1 VADDTAALSARVLVC
16 ALVLLAA
23 GRAHGQAAPPDG
35 GTVAEPAVE
44 PGADASA
51 GRDGASADAGAAP
64 APDAG
69 GDAGPADATPAN
81 VPTTAAT
88 AAPPG
93 PPPALLRGTV
103 LARGGHRRIKGASVF
118 VDGVP
123 VAETDEE
130 GRFSVKAAPGRR
142 RLQAIASRYQ
152 AADVTVD
159 VPPAGWT
166 GEVRLTAGGQAFET
180 VVAAKPVTPVVRIDA
195 EAARTTP
202 GTGGDPF
209 RVIESLPGV
218 SQIVWPFALYA
229 IRGANP
235 GNTGFFLDGMRV
247 PALFHFALGP
257 SIIHPYLIDKL
268 SFYPGG
274 YPARLG
280 GYVSGAV
287 AADTVAPPNDVVR
300 FTADLRVY
308 DAGALVTTP
317 WDHGRGTV
325 AVAARYAYTGLIVS
339 RLFGD
344 VDFGYADYQLRVD
357 HTLGG
362 GRATLLAL
370 GSFDHLDVKD
380 QNIGN
385 ASLNF
390 HRLDLRWER
399 PVAGWQMLARTA
411 FGTDDAKSQL
421 YSNPIAVRAY
431 GVSPRISF
439 LRTLLGSAFEMGVE
453 GEAQHFNTDLNFAT
467 GPGFTEPRPGVPA
480 LLADLAR
487 TRNASSVRAFASA
500 VIPLGRLKVEPGLRY
515 AEYFEQGV
523 ARGAFEPRLAVRLA
537 LTRALS
543 VDATVGRFSQ
553 MPSLPVGVAGFEAF
567 GLADLGLQTS
577 TQAALGV
584 ESRLPADLSLR
595 LTGFYQWLY
604 VSDMRSTFDHDV
616 TAPEFLEMRHGR
628 GYGGELMLR
637 LPEHARVSGWL
648 AYTLSWSLRDFDGL
662 FAPSDWDQRHILNL
676 VTTVRLK
683 DGFSVGGRVH
693 YNTGRPYPVR
703 PAEYER
709 LPAFWQLDLRADK
722 RFVLDRSTWDLYLE
736 LGNATLNQ
744 QVTALRPLDNAN
756 ASEAVGFRI
765 VLPSIGV
772 HVEW

>member
-1 VADDTAALSARVLVC
+1 M
-16 ALVLLAA
+16 
-23 GRAHGQAAPPDG
+23 
-35 GTVAEPAVE
+35 
-44 PGADASA
+44 
-51 GRDGASADAGAAP
+51 
-64 APDAG
+64 
-69 GDAGPADATPAN
+69 
-81 VPTTAAT
+81 
-88 AAPPG
+88 
-93 PPPALLRGTV
+93 

-130 GRFSVKAAPGRR
+130 GRFSVTAAPGRH

-159 VPPAGWT
+159 LPPAGWT

-287 AADTVAPPNDVVR
+287 AADTAAPPNDVAR
-300 FTADLRVY
+300 FTADLRLY

-317 WDHGRGTV
+317 WDGGRGTV

-344 VDFGYADYQLRVD
+344 VDFGYADYQLRAD
-357 HTLGG
+357 HTLAG

-370 GSFDHLDVKD
+370 GSFDHLDIKD
-380 QNIGN
+380 QSIGN

-399 PVAGWQMLARTA
+399 PVAGWQMLAAHGVRHRRREVA
-411 FGTDDAKSQL
+411 ALQQSDRRARLRRLAADLVPAHAARFGVRDRRRGRGAALQHGPRLRDGPAVHGPETGRAGAAGRSGADARR
-421 YSNPIAVRAY
+421 AVRC
-431 GVSPRISF
+431 
-439 LRTLLGSAFEMGVE
+439 
-453 GEAQHFNTDLNFAT
+453 
-467 GPGFTEPRPGVPA
+467 
-480 LLADLAR
+480 AR
-487 TRNASSVRAFASA
+487 SSSA
-500 VIPLGRLKVEPGLRY
+500 VIPLGRLKLEPGLRY

-637 LPEHARVSGWL
+637 LPERARVSGWL

-683 DGFSVGGRVH
+683 DGFSVGGRFH

-709 LPAFWQLDLRADK
+709 LPAFWQIDLRADK

-736 LGNATLNQ
+736 LGNATFNQ
-744 QVTALRPLDNAN
+744 QVTALRAARQRERVGGGRFPHRA
-756 ASEAVGFRI
+756 AVDRRARRVVTAPKVRRFA
-765 VLPSIGV
+765 LPAERHAGVADPDDLLLLRQVVQRVPIGLGTEE
-772 HVEW
+772 VEVDVQARTSRCRRRRR

>member
-1 VADDTAALSARVLVC
+1 MCR
-16 ALVLLAA
+16 
-23 GRAHGQAAPPDG
+23 
-35 GTVAEPAVE
+35 
-44 PGADASA
+44 
-51 GRDGASADAGAAP
+51 
-64 APDAG
+64 
-69 GDAGPADATPAN
+69 
-81 VPTTAAT
+81 AT
-88 AAPPG
+88 ARTAG

-123 VAETDEE
+123 VAETDDE
-130 GRFSVKAAPGRR
+130 GRFSVTAAPGRH

-159 VPPAGWT
+159 LPPAGWT
-166 GEVRLTAGGQAFET
+166 GEVRLAAGGQAFET

-287 AADTVAPPNDVVR
+287 AADTAAPPNDIAR
-300 FTADLRVY
+300 FTADLRLY

-317 WDHGRGTV
+317 WDGGRGTV

-344 VDFGYADYQLRVD
+344 VDFGYADYQLRAD
-357 HTLGG
+357 HTFAG

-370 GSFDHLDVKD
+370 GSFDHLDIKD
-380 QNIGN
+380 QSIGD

-421 YSNPIAVRAY
+421 YSNPIARARLRRLAADLVPAHAARFGVRDRRRGRGAALQHRPRLRDGPAVHGPDAGRAGAAGRSGADARRAVAARVRRGGDPARAAEAGAGPALRRVLRAGRRARRVRAPA
-431 GVSPRISF
+431 GGAAARSRPRSASTPPSAASRRCPACPSASPASR
-439 LRTLLGSAFEMGVE
+439 RSAS
-453 GEAQHFNTDLNFAT
+453 
-467 GPGFTEPRPGVPA
+467 R
-480 LLADLAR
+480 
-487 TRNASSVRAFASA
+487 
-500 VIPLGRLKVEPGLRY
+500 
-515 AEYFEQGV
+515 
-523 ARGAFEPRLAVRLA
+523 
-537 LTRALS
+537 
-543 VDATVGRFSQ
+543 
-553 MPSLPVGVAGFEAF
+553 
-567 GLADLGLQTS
+567 DLGLQTS

-628 GYGGELMLR
+628 GYGAELMLR
-637 LPEHARVSGWL
+637 LPERARVSGWL
-648 AYTLSWSLRDFDGL
+648 AYTLSWSLREFDGV

-676 VTTVRLK
+676 VDDGPLEGRLLRRRALPLQHRASLSGQARRIRAAAGVLA
-683 DGFSVGGRVH
+683 DRSARGQA
-693 YNTGRPYPVR
+693 VR
-703 PAEYER
+703 PR
-709 LPAFWQLDLRADK
+709 PQHVGLLPRARK
-722 RFVLDRSTWDLYLE
+722 RDVQPAGDRAARRSTTRTRRE
-736 LGNATLNQ
+736 
-744 QVTALRPLDNAN
+744 P
-756 ASEAVGFRI
+756 VGFRI

>member
-1 VADDTAALSARVLVC
+1 MTARVLVC
-16 ALVLLAA
+16 VGALATLVA
-23 GRAHGQAAPPDG
+23 GRAHAQAATDFDG
-35 GTVAEPAVE
+35 GAPTVEA
-44 PGADASA
+44 GADAST
-51 GRDGASADAGAAP
+51 GRDGGDAGAAADGAAE
-64 APDAG
+64 APNADAG
-69 GDAGPADATPAN
+69 GADATADATEAPSTPA
-81 VPTTAAT
+81 
-88 AAPPG
+88 G
-93 PPPALLRGTV
+93 PPWAVVRGTV
-103 LARGGHRRIKGASVF
+103 LARGGHHRIKDASVF
-118 VDGVP
+118 IDGVV
-123 VAETDEE
+123 VAETDAKGE
-130 GRFSVKAAPGRR
+130 FSVTAPPGHH

-152 AADVTVD
+152 AVDITID
-159 VPPAGWT
+159 VPPSGWT
-166 GEVRLTAGGQAFET
+166 GELRLPAGGQVYET
-180 VVAAKPVTPVVRIDA
+180 VVAAKPIIPVVRVDA
-195 EAARTTP
+195 ETARTTP

-209 RVIESLPGV
+209 RVIESMPGV
-218 SQIVWPFALYA
+218 SQVVWPFALYA

-287 AADTVAPPNDVVR
+287 SAETAAPPNDMAR
-300 FTADLRVY
+300 FTADLRLY

-317 WDHGRGTV
+317 WDGGRGTV

-370 GSFDHLDVKD
+370 GSFDHLDIRD
-380 QNIGN
+380 QSIGN

-390 HRLDLRWER
+390 HRMDLRWER
-399 PVAGWQMLARTA
+399 KVAGWQMLARSA
-411 FGTDDAKSQL
+411 FATDDAKSQL
-421 YSNPIAVRAY
+421 YENPIAVRAF
-431 GVSPRISF
+431 GAAPRISF
-439 LRTLLGSAFEMGVE
+439 LRTLFGSAFEFGVG
-453 GEAQHFNTDLNFAT
+453 GEAQHFNTDLSFANGT
-467 GPGFTEPRPGVPA
+467 PFSGAMPTAAPA

-487 TRNASSVRAFASA
+487 TRTALSLYAFAAAA
-500 VIPLGRLKVEPGLRY
+500 VPLGRLKLEPGLRY

-523 ARGAFEPRLAVRLA
+523 ARGAVEPRLAVRLQI
-537 LTRALS
+537 TPRFS

-553 MPSLPVGVAGFEAF
+553 MPSLPVGVAGFEGF
-567 GLADLGLQTS
+567 GLRDLGLQTS
-577 TQAALGV
+577 TQAALGI
-584 ESRLPADLSLR
+584 ESKLPLDLSLR
-595 LTGFYQWLY
+595 VTGFYQWLY

-616 TAPEFLEMRHGR
+616 TAPEFLEMRNGR
-628 GYGGELMLR
+628 GYGAEVMLR
-637 LPEHARVSGWL
+637 SPEKARVTGWL
-648 AYTLSWSLRDFDGL
+648 AYTLSWSEREFDGI

-676 VTTVRLK
+676 LTTVRLN
-683 DGFSVGGRVH
+683 GGYSVGGRFH
-693 YNTGRPYPVR
+693 YNSGRPYPVR

-709 LPAFWQLDLRADK
+709 LPAFWQIDLRADR
-722 RFVLDRSTWDLYLE
+722 RFVLDRSTWDLYVE

-744 QVTALRPLDNAN
+744 QVTALRPLDNAH

>member
-1 VADDTAALSARVLVC
+1 LTARVLVC
-16 ALVLLAA
+16 VCALATLAA
-23 GRAHGQAAPPDG
+23 GRAHAQAAPDVNG
-35 GTVAEPAVE
+35 GAAPVE

-51 GRDGASADAGAAP
+51 SVDGGADAGAAP
-64 APDAG
+64 DGAAE
-69 GDAGPADATPAN
+69 
-81 VPTTAAT
+81 AAT
-88 AAPPG
+88 ADAGAIDATAEAPAAPAG
-93 PPPALLRGTV
+93 PPWVVVRGTV
-103 LARGGHRRIKGASVF
+103 IARGGHKRIKDATVF
-118 VDGVP
+118 IDGTA
-123 VAETDEE
+123 VAETDAKGE
-130 GRFSVKAAPGRR
+130 FSVTAPPGHH

-152 AADVTVD
+152 AVDITID
-159 VPPAGWT
+159 VPPTGWT
-166 GEVRLTAGGQAFET
+166 GELRLPAGGQVYET
-180 VVAAKPVTPVVRIDA
+180 VVAAKPIIPVVRVDA
-195 EAARTTP
+195 ETARTTP

-209 RVIESLPGV
+209 RVIESMPGV
-218 SQIVWPFALYA
+218 SQVVWPFALYA

-287 AADTVAPPNDVVR
+287 AADTAAPPNDMAR
-300 FTADLRVY
+300 FTADLRLY

-317 WDHGRGTV
+317 WDGGKGTV

-362 GRATLLAL
+362 GRVTLLAL
-370 GSFDHLDVKD
+370 GSFDHLDIRD
-380 QNIGN
+380 ESIGN

-390 HRLDLRWER
+390 HRVDLRWER
-399 PVAGWQMLARTA
+399 KVAGWQMLARTA
-411 FGTDDAKSQL
+411 FATDDAKSQL
-421 YSNPIAVRAY
+421 YENPIAVRAY
-431 GVSPRISF
+431 GVAPRISF
-439 LRTLLGSAFEMGVE
+439 LRTLWGAAVEAGVD
-453 GEAQHFNTDLNFAT
+453 GEAQHFNTDLTFANDT
-467 GPGFTEPRPGVPA
+467 PFSGTMPTAAPA

-487 TRNASSVRAFASA
+487 TRDALSLRAYVSA
-500 VIPLGRLKVEPGLRY
+500 VMPVGRLKLEPGLRY

-523 ARGAFEPRLAVRLA
+523 ARGAWEPRLAVRFA
-537 LTRALS
+537 LTPKLS

-553 MPSLPVGVAGFEAF
+553 MPSLPVGVAGFEGF
-567 GLADLGLQTS
+567 GLRDLGLQTS

-584 ESRLPADLSLR
+584 ESKLPLDLSLR
-595 LTGFYQWLY
+595 VTGFYQWLY

-616 TAPEFLEMRHGR
+616 TAPEFLEMRRGR
-628 GYGGELMLR
+628 GYGAEVMLR
-637 LPEHARVSGWL
+637 SPEKARVTGWL
-648 AYTLSWSLRDFDGL
+648 AYTLSWSEREFDGI

-676 VTTVRLK
+676 LTTVRLN
-683 DGFSVGGRVH
+683 GGYSVGGRFH
-693 YNTGRPYPVR
+693 FNSGRPYPVR

-709 LPAFWQLDLRADK
+709 LPAFWQIDLRADR
-722 RFVLDRSTWDLYLE
+722 RFVLDRSTWDLYVE

-744 QVTALRPLDNAN
+744 QVTALRPLDNAH
-756 ASEAVGFRI
+756 ASEAIGFRI